1 MTESSTPLPPEP
13 LQAQNPAQAQ
23 ADFGLRDIATR
34 LTEVLEDEI
43 AALRAHRTIDLDE
56 ISDRKNQMLLE
67 LSRTG
72 RSLDDNGA
80 DPFPRPVLD
89 RLRERLDENLSML
102 ELNIAAARDV
112 ADILT
117 SAIRAA
123 ESDGT
128 YSTPTALR
136 GMG

>member
-1 MTESSTPLPPEP
+1 MITASSTPLPSEP
-13 LQAQNPAQAQ
+13 QSQAET
-23 ADFGLRDIATR
+23 GLRDIATR
-34 LTEVLEDEI
+34 LTELLEDEI
-43 AALRAHRTIDLDE
+43 AALRAHRTLDLND

-67 LSRTG
+67 LSRISG
-72 RSLDDNGA
+72 SLDDNAA
-80 DPFPRPVLD
+80 DPSLRPVLD

-102 ELNIAAARDV
+102 ELNIGAVRDV

-117 SAIRAA
+117 SAIREA

-136 GMG
+136 SVG